1 MKAIILAAG
10 KGTRISEITNSIPK
24 TLLKI
29 GSLSII
35 ERLIY
40 QLEKNGIEEIIVV
53 TGYKSDILQNYL
65 NKFQNVRF
73 IKYNNFNN
81 TNNLHTL
88 WSVNNEIKDNI
99 IVSFADLLL
108 ENKIIT
114 SLIESEGDI
123 VMATDNSNI
132 LPDTMRVSCERT
144 NLKSITLTPVDEAT
158 GNFIGIAKF
167 NKNGCKILKHYMR
180 QLVKDGHS
188 KDYYTVAVN
197 EYLNDGGNAVALNVN
212 GLKWIE
218 IDNAENYLNAKKI
231 FEKIL

>member
-65 NKFQNVRF
+65 NKFQNIRF
-73 IKYNNFNN
+73 IKYDNFNN

-167 NKNGCKILKHYMR
+167 NKNGCKILKH
-180 QLVKDGHS
+180 
-188 KDYYTVAVN
+188 
-197 EYLNDGGNAVALNVN
+197 
-212 GLKWIE
+212 
-218 IDNAENYLNAKKI
+218 
-231 FEKIL
+231 